1 LEKKFCFQ
9 ELDWIITF
17 PNSGNDG
24 KKYQDYSVFFSN
36 LKKKSG
42 AECVCLVDIVESPEF
57 QSFPHTVGFFK
68 SETAKS
74 SNIESDY
81 LELRIIRCVEEF
93 WKFLND
99 LNL

>member
-1 LEKKFCFQ
+1 MEKKFCFQ
-9 ELDWIITF
+9 ELNWIITF

-24 KKYQDYSVFFSN
+24 KKYQDYSVFVSN
-36 LKKKSG
+36 LKKSADG
-42 AECVCLVDIVESPEF
+42 CVCLVDLVESPEF

-74 SNIESDY
+74 SNVESDY